1 MNASLR
7 TRCAHALTA
16 GVLTAALLTAGTAAA
31 SAAPSPKPSPSASVA
46 AGAITVKASANEVD
60 QGGTVTF
67 TGRTKGLKV
76 GSKLLLQHKNGTK
89 WTTLKAST
97 TVKNGSGYTLDAKLL
112 TKGKEQLRIKGDDDT
127 LSPTVTVKVK

>member
-1 MNASLR
+1 MRS
-7 TRCAHALTA
+7 RCAHALTA

-31 SAAPSPKPSPSASVA
+31 SAAPSPKPSPSASTS
-46 AGAITVKASANEVD
+46 AGASTAAITVKASANEVD

-127 LSPTVTVKVK
+127 VSPTVKVTVK

>member
-16 GVLTAALLTAGTAAA
+16 GVLTAALLSAGTAA

-46 AGAITVKASANEVD
+46 AAAITVKASANEVD

-112 TKGKEQLRIKGDDDT
+112 TKGKEQLRVKGDDDT
-127 LSPTVTVKVK
+127 VSPTVKVTVK